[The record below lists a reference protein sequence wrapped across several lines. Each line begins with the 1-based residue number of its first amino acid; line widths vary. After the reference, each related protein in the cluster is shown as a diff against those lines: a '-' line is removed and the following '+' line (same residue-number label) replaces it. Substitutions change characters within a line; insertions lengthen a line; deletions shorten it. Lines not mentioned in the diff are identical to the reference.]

1 MKDLVSLREEIDRL
15 DTQLWEIIGKR
26 VDVAREIGEWKR
38 LHDES
43 VMQPERFQQVKKQC
57 LAHAQQYGLSEAL
70 VNEVMEALHQE
81 SIKVESIQ

>member
-1 MKDLVSLREEIDRL
+1 MKELASLREEIDQL

>member
-1 MKDLVSLREEIDRL
+1 MKDLVSLREEIDQL

-70 VNEVMEALHQE
+70 VREVMEALNKE
-81 SIKVESIQ
+81 SVRVES